1 MTDLGV
7 DLVVAEANVRYRD
20 GLRFDEEVDL
30 VVTIAHLG
38 NTSMITKV
46 DCVRV
51 RDEAVCAECE
61 LRQVF
66 VRLGTAEKTAIPD
79 EIRAAL
85 EPYAP

>member
-30 VVTIAHLG
+30 VVSIPHLG

-51 RDEAVCAECE
+51 RDEVVCAECE

-66 VRLGTAEKTAIPD
+66 VGFGTAEKTPIPD
-79 EIRAAL
+79 QIRRAL
-85 EPYAP
+85 EGYAP